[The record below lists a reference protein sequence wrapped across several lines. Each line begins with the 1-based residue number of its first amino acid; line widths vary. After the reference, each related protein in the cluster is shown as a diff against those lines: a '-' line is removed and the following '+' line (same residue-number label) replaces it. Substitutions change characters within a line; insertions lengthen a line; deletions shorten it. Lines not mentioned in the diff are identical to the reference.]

1 MAKASSSNKMA
12 KLHTA
17 ERVSRTDA
25 SDNFVFQR
33 SILSY
38 HIAAEL
44 VSGDVLEI
52 GTGMGY
58 GIEVVAPSAKHFTTI
73 DKSRAYDAEMAPNGE
88 FRQMEVPPICFED
101 ESFDYVISFQVI
113 EHIKQ
118 DKEFVKE
125 VSRVLRKGGKFI
137 VSTPNAPMSL
147 TRNPWHIREYTA
159 SELTSLLSDSFSQ
172 VESHG
177 VNGNDKVMQYYE
189 QNRKSVERITR
200 FDILDL
206 QHRLP
211 RQLLQVPYDILNR
224 INRRR
229 LLEKNDSLTRS
240 ITMQDYSIGEIS
252 AQSFDLY
259 FVATK

>member
-1 MAKASSSNKMA
+1 MA

-25 SDNFVFQR
+25 SDNYVFQR
-33 SILSY
+33 SILAY
-38 HIAAEL
+38 HYAAGL

-58 GIEVVAPSAKHFTTI
+58 GIEIIAPSATSYTTI
-73 DKSRAYDAEMAPNGE
+73 DKSCAYDASLPDNTR
-88 FRQMEVPPICFED
+88 FQQMEVPPIGFAD

-113 EHIKQ
+113 EHIKR
-118 DKEFVKE
+118 DKDFMKE

-147 TRNPWHIREYTA
+147 TRNPWHIREYTEQQLRNLLA
-159 SELTSLLSDSFSQ
+159 SDFSSI
-172 VESHG
+172 EAYG
-177 VNGNDKVMQYYE
+177 VNGNEKIMQYYE
-189 QNRKSVERITR
+189 QNRRSVERIMR

-211 RQLLQVPYDILNR
+211 RWILQIPYDVMNR
-224 INRRR
+224 LNRRR
-229 LLEKNDSLTRS
+229 LLESNNELTRS
-240 ITMQDYSIGEIS
+240 IKMEDYTIGEIS
-252 AQSFDLY
+252 PQSFDLY
-259 FVATK
+259 YIATK

>member
-1 MAKASSSNKMA
+1 MA

-25 SDNFVFQR
+25 SDNYVFQR
-33 SILSY
+33 SILAY
-38 HIAAEL
+38 HYAAGL

-58 GIEVVAPSAKHFTTI
+58 GIEIIAPSATSYTTI
-73 DKSRAYDAEMAPNGE
+73 DKSCAYDASLPDNTR
-88 FRQMEVPPICFED
+88 FQQMEVPPIGFAD

-113 EHIKQ
+113 EHIKR
-118 DKEFVKE
+118 DKDFVKE

-147 TRNPWHIREYTA
+147 TRNPWHIREYT
-159 SELTSLLSDSFSQ
+159 EQQLRDLLSADFS
-172 VESHG
+172 SIGAYG
-177 VNGNDKVMQYYE
+177 VNGNEKIMQYYE
-189 QNRKSVERITR
+189 QNRRSVERIMR

-211 RQLLQVPYDILNR
+211 RWILQIPYDVMNR
-224 INRRR
+224 LNRRR
-229 LLEKNDSLTRS
+229 LLVSNNELTRS
-240 ITMQDYSIGEIS
+240 IKMEDYTIGEIS
-252 AQSFDLY
+252 PQSFDLY
-259 FVATK
+259 YIATK